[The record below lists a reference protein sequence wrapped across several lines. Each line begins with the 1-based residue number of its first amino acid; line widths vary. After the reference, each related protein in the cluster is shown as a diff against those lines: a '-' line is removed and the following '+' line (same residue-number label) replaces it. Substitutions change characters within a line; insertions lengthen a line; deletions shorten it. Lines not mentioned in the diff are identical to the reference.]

1 MVGIAVLISQVVL
14 SRLTADQENNLRL
27 LTSAYLDG
35 LSAAVLPSA
44 IRADTWEA
52 FDALDRARS
61 HYSGVEARYAIVELP
76 NGDVLAASDPIRFP
90 VQKAIPADLN
100 ARLPQGDGL
109 VIDYDAGRAWV
120 ARTLREEGFSVGRIL
135 AEIDSSELL
144 GVRHQV
150 LLTLILVN
158 GALTLAFATIGYIA
172 LKHML
177 QPLGVLTSYVERVR
191 EGSVRETHS

>member
-1 MVGIAVLISQVVL
+1 MALREGASVMARMARVGTWPLAWKVPLLVAGLMVGIAVLISQVVL

-76 NGDVLAASDPIRFP
+76 NGNVLAASDPIRFP
-90 VQKAIPADLN
+90 VQN
-100 ARLPQGDGL
+100 
-109 VIDYDAGRAWV
+109 
-120 ARTLREEGFSVGRIL
+120 S
-135 AEIDSSELL
+135 DSC
-144 GVRHQV
+144 R
-150 LLTLILVN
+150 
-158 GALTLAFATIGYIA
+158 
-172 LKHML
+172 
-177 QPLGVLTSYVERVR
+177 P
-191 EGSVRETHS
+191 